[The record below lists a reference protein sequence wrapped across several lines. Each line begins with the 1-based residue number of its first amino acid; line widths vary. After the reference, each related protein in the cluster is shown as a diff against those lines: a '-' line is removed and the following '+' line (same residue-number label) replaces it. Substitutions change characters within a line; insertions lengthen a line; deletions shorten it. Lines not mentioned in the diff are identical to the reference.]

1 VEKTGYGTVKFK
13 EIPILVMAATLL
25 MAQAPQAPL
34 PAAGEAKA
42 AQGPLK
48 PGKAASVRQAQG
60 LSTPLVVTGL
70 VGVAVAGIVLAV
82 GGGGGGGS
90 AQPQSAPVTTT
101 TTTTTTTTAG

>member
-25 MAQAPQAPL
+25 MAQAPL

-101 TTTTTTTTAG
+101 TRTTTTTTAG